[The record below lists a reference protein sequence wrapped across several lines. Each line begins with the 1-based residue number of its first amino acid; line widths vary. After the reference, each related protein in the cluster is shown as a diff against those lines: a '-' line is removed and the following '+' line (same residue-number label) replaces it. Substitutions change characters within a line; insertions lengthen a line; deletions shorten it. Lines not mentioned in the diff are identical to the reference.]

1 MFRFHGLKEKGWA
14 AQRKKTTWIM
24 VGRGRGTEVQKLL
37 KDLGRGSHAEEAYVE
52 REVCYGRVIR
62 VEMGSG

>member
-1 MFRFHGLKEKGWA
+1 
-14 AQRKKTTWIM
+14 M